1 MSTNL
6 EIKYKLF
13 TDAKSDIK
21 KFDGIY
27 KHLINDVYRFAY
39 SFKIKE

>member
-6 EIKYKLF
+6 EIEYKLL
-13 TDAKSDIK
+13 TDARSDVK
-21 KFDGIY
+21 KFDAIY